1 MEESTRNV
9 QDVPHERRSNL
20 VDVGRIATV
29 FGVKGWVKILS
40 ETQPMENIFSYGT
53 LWLKTKHG
61 VKAIE
66 VDEYR
71 PHGKGFV
78 AHIKGLDDRDEAQEL
93 GRVTIAVERGQMPD
107 LDAGDYYWHQLE
119 GLKVVTE
126 YDGQSSV
133 LGRVAELM
141 ETGANDVLVV
151 KADTSSIDDTDRL
164 IPYVPE
170 QFVTSVDL
178 EAGQITVNWDPEF

>member
-1 MEESTRNV
+1 MGEDASKTS
-9 QDVPHERRSNL
+9 RSNL
-20 VDVGRIATV
+20 VDVGRITTV
-29 FGVKGWVKILS
+29 FGVKGWVKIIS
-40 ETQPMENIFSYGT
+40 DTQPMENIFSYGA

-61 VKAIE
+61 VKAVE

-71 PHGKGFV
+71 VHGKGLV
-78 AHIKGLDDRDEAQEL
+78 AHIKGLDDRDEAQAL
-93 GRVTIAVERGQMPD
+93 SRVSIAIERDQMPE
-107 LDAGDYYWHQLE
+107 LDSGDFYWHQLE

-126 YDGQSSV
+126 YNGQTSV

-151 KADTSSIDDTDRL
+151 KADAESIDDTDRL

-170 QFVTSVDL
+170 QYVKDVNL
-178 EAGQITVNWDPEF
+178 EAGQITVDWDPEF

>member
-1 MEESTRNV
+1 MGEDASKKS
-9 QDVPHERRSNL
+9 RSNL

-29 FGVKGWVKILS
+29 FGVKGWVKIIS
-40 ETQPMENIFSYGT
+40 DTQPMENIFSYGA

-71 PHGKGFV
+71 PHGKGLV
-78 AHIKGLDDRDEAQEL
+78 AHIKGLDDRDEAQAL
-93 GRVTIAVERGQMPD
+93 SRTTIAVERSQMPV
-107 LDAGDYYWHQLE
+107 LDTGDYYWHQLE

-126 YDGQSSV
+126 YNGQSSV

-151 KADTSSIDDTDRL
+151 KADANSIDDTDRL

-170 QFVTSVDL
+170 QYVTGVDL
-178 EAGQITVNWDPEF
+178 AAGQITVDWDPEF